1 MSNHLPRF
9 FFLRNLPHTRPPK
22 HTHTHTHTPIES
34 LVPLHWE
41 LRNLIGQKFHPI
53 TSFVLFLSFHLIVVS
68 SFFYRLCLSSLL
80 LSHHSFG
87 PLQRYLSTSF
97 HAILLCPFRSC
108 PFLFGLVSSL
118 PFWVCF
124 VQMFLIGPAGLWTM
138 SNRALAGTDPDA
150 LHAFPTPAGSVVT
163 VALSGLLALLTIPCN
178 NREGLCLSLS
188 KR

>member
-1 MSNHLPRF
+1 MSNHLTKVSSNHILCFVFVILSYRVF
-9 FFLRNLPHTRPPK
+9 FFIFFFCIL
-22 HTHTHTHTPIES
+22 
-34 LVPLHWE
+34 LH
-41 LRNLIGQKFHPI
+41 
-53 TSFVLFLSFHLIVVS
+53 
-68 SFFYRLCLSSLL
+68 RLCLSSLL
-80 LSHHSFG
+80 PSQHPSG

-108 PFLFGLVSSL
+108 PFLFGLVSSF
-118 PFWVCF
+118 PFWACF